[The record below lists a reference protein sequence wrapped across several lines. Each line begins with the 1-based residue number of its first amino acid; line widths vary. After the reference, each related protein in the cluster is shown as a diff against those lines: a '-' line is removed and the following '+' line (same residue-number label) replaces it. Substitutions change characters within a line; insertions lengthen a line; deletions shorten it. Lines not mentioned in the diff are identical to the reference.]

1 MFHKQKSWLSGTL
14 WKPKNPHSLEHL
26 KFLYNLLC
34 KNQTVTEQNR
44 SLLVET
50 LRSISEILIW
60 GDQNDSSV
68 FDFFLEKNMLS
79 FFLRYLQQKF
89 GRYIC
94 VQLLQTLNILFENI
108 RNETSL
114 YYLLSNNHVNSI
126 IVHKFDFSDEE
137 VMAYYISFLKTLSL
151 KLNKHTIHFFYNEI
165 PAKFQPK
172 ANGYQHT
179 NDFALYTEAIK
190 FFNHSESMVRIAV
203 RTITLNV
210 FKVDDK
216 AMLSYIRDR
225 TAAPYFSNLVWFI
238 GNHILDLDACVRH
251 DHDHR
256 SRDRLADL
264 VAEHLDHLHYL
275 NDIFLIHIDTLNQV
289 LTDKLINRLLV
300 PLYIY
305 SLTKRKRLPDEAD
318 DRKHVSCVVSLF
330 LLSQVFLIIHYSPLM
345 QQLAQVIFQGDVA
358 LSQPAGIGHRASPKM
373 GIREFR
379 PPRESLEKT
388 LENTKPKRNYD
399 HTQQETSGSK
409 VKQSQEGSGSV
420 SLEQAVAASATAAA
434 LAADAMS
441 TPSTEGALSPSSEV
455 CSGDT
460 ELSSPTQN
468 STDEE
473 KLLGRTYQRLA
484 PTRSNPP
491 TTESL
496 QLSFSLDNRPYLEAI
511 FNALECSEN
520 DYSALFALCLL
531 YAMGQSRGISQSL
544 LDSVLMPTDRS
555 ESKEN
560 YNLYLVERL
569 IRLIELGCQAGSKV
583 RIATLEMS
591 IKLLRQLVV
600 KDRRSFLQDRHLA
613 CVENARECCTQLLRN
628 FYKSE
633 EIFLD
638 MFEDEYREMKT
649 RPLNVEYLMQ
659 DASILLPPTG
669 TPLTG
674 IDFNKRLPCG
684 EVERARRA
692 IRVFFLVRDLSLC
705 LMQEKETQLPLTK
718 EQMCIKEEDV
728 LDLNNSDLIAC
739 TVVTRESR
747 RQERRFL
754 VIDPVQ
760 LILVEPDSKRLG
772 WGVVKFVGYLQD
784 VEVSGDKDDSR
795 LLHVVVHRPQASVHA
810 KPLPLLSAR
819 FVFDDHIRCM
829 AAKQRLIK
837 GRQKARQQKMATV
850 ERLLDISHNSTSS
863 VTDRGHFTRGGPIPG
878 RSHPVRVE
886 RSSSGGSQSS
896 QAASNNGSHSP
907 SPSPTPSVSVPPSSS
922 VSSVSMQNSSSSSF
936 ASTVSGSSN
945 RSGRKVTAEQRRLLQ
960 AKAAQRSRSRQEQQ
974 QQQQQQQQEQLDK
987 QKEEKEIPESHE
999 ENQTL
1004 QQQQQENQASTP
1016 SLIAA
1021 KSEIDEVDD
1030 EVELAQDAASA
1041 EAFQSLNS
1049 LASSGFVSSSS
1060 NSPSANSSF
1069 SHSPV
1074 GGRRSSSAQDAGN
1087 SLNEIPMEN
1096 LALSKEVVKPRNS
1109 FVPSSGGGE
1118 GNSSTVDSGS
1128 QSIKAP
1134 RGLARIT
1141 GGIGGFVASR
1151 GSIFRFQRSAS
1162 LSPNRIRRGSGR
1174 SETGQANTSLSISPG
1189 GVDLTRRLS
1198 VPIQCETDLAS
1209 DDTVEVVV
1217 DARKGRVVT
1226 KVSTATQVGR
1236 PHSHSM
1242 PPDPSL
1248 LVRASGLSGPAST
1261 AAYFVAP
1268 NVGNTGNALPARR
1281 RCLSGP
1287 TPISPAPSLR
1297 LADGPALSLAAAMD
1311 EPSSGAPQLLATVT
1325 LKSTF
1330 QGPSPLCSGGG
1341 AVPKHYTVSS
1351 TAELKV
1357 NPSSAGGSGSGV
1369 GSGASASGLTAH
1381 RLKLHSLQQQ
1391 GSVNEPTLRRAAAAV
1406 AYSAAA
1412 GPNAVSPET
1421 PSSDSALSSDASMM
1435 SVSSMGGGGGSDTS
1449 MDVDSDNGAG
1459 GGIHLPGVGTGG
1471 IAGRDGASGG
1481 CARSRQGSASQQ
1493 LTQLAQMVQEH
1504 YPYKPAPPE
1513 GKHHHTG

>member
-151 KLNKHTIHFFYNEI
+151 KLNKHTIHFFYNE
-165 PAKFQPK
+165 
-172 ANGYQHT
+172 HT

-275 NDIFLIHIDTLNQV
+275 NDIFLIHIDTLSRV

-300 PLYIY
+300 PLYVY
-305 SLTKRKRLPDEAD
+305 SLTKRKRLPDQA
-318 DRKHVSCVVSLF
+318 VSHGCWYLALLPFLCV
-330 LLSQVFLIIHYSPLM
+330 QVFLIIHYSPLM

-358 LSQPAGIGHRASPKM
+358 LSEPTGIGHRASPKM
-373 GIREFR
+373 VITPCFPPPPSPSVQGIREFR

-388 LENTKPKRNYD
+388 LENTRPKRNYEQ
-399 HTQQETSGSK
+399 TQQETAGGAK
-409 VKQSQEGSGSV
+409 AKGGNQQQQAQEGSSSV
-420 SLEQAVAASATAAA
+420 SLEQA
-434 LAADAMS
+434 
-441 TPSTEGALSPSSEV
+441 V

-484 PTRSNPP
+484 PSRSNSQP
-491 TTESL
+491 TAESL

-544 LDSVLMPTDRS
+544 LDGVLMPTDRS

-560 YNLYLVERL
+560 YNLFLVERL
-569 IRLIELGCQAGSKV
+569 IRLIELGCQSGSKV

-591 IKLLRQLVV
+591 IKVLRQMVM
-600 KDRRSFLQDRHLA
+600 KDGQSYLQDRHLA

-692 IRVFFLVRDLSLC
+692 IRVFFLVRDLSLS
-705 LMQEKETQLPLTK
+705 LMQERETQLPLTK
-718 EQMCIKEEDV
+718 EEMCIKQDDV
-728 LDLNNSDLIAC
+728 LDLSKAGLKNVFSSSPLF
-739 TVVTRESR
+739 SR

-837 GRQKARQQKMATV
+837 GRQKARQQKMTIV
-850 ERLLDISHNSTSS
+850 ERLLDISPGASATGS
-863 VTDRGHFTRGGPIPG
+863 DRGHFTRGGPIPG

-886 RSSSGGSQSS
+886 RSISGGSQSS
-896 QAASNNGSHSP
+896 LAASGDGSHSLT
-907 SPSPTPSVSVPPSSS
+907 PSPTPSGGSVPLTASAQQSSS
-922 VSSVSMQNSSSSSF
+922 ASST
-936 ASTVSGSSN
+936 STPNVATSGK
-945 RSGRKVTAEQRRLLQ
+945 SGRRVTPEQRRLLQ

-974 QQQQQQQQEQLDK
+974 QQQQQQQQQEQ
-987 QKEEKEIPESHE
+987 E
-999 ENQTL
+999 
-1004 QQQQQENQASTP
+1004 QQQQLQKIQEKDQPEHAEHEQPQPQTELTDPAASTT
-1016 SLIAA
+1016 
-1021 KSEIDEVDD
+1021 SESKAEQHEVVDD
-1030 EVELAQDAASA
+1030 DDVELAQDAASA
-1041 EAFQSLNS
+1041 EAFHSLNS
-1049 LASSGFVSSSS
+1049 LASSG
-1060 NSPSANSSF
+1060 
-1069 SHSPV
+1069 
-1074 GGRRSSSAQDAGN
+1074 
-1087 SLNEIPMEN
+1087 
-1096 LALSKEVVKPRNS
+1096 
-1109 FVPSSGGGE
+1109 
-1118 GNSSTVDSGS
+1118 T
-1128 QSIKAP
+1128 
-1134 RGLARIT
+1134 
-1141 GGIGGFVASR
+1141 
-1151 GSIFRFQRSAS
+1151 
-1162 LSPNRIRRGSGR
+1162 
-1174 SETGQANTSLSISPG
+1174 
-1189 GVDLTRRLS
+1189 
-1198 VPIQCETDLAS
+1198 
-1209 DDTVEVVV
+1209 
-1217 DARKGRVVT
+1217 
-1226 KVSTATQVGR
+1226 
-1236 PHSHSM
+1236 
-1242 PPDPSL
+1242 
-1248 LVRASGLSGPAST
+1248 
-1261 AAYFVAP
+1261 
-1268 NVGNTGNALPARR
+1268 
-1281 RCLSGP
+1281 
-1287 TPISPAPSLR
+1287 
-1297 LADGPALSLAAAMD
+1297 
-1311 EPSSGAPQLLATVT
+1311 
-1325 LKSTF
+1325 
-1330 QGPSPLCSGGG
+1330 
-1341 AVPKHYTVSS
+1341 
-1351 TAELKV
+1351 
-1357 NPSSAGGSGSGV
+1357 
-1369 GSGASASGLTAH
+1369 
-1381 RLKLHSLQQQ
+1381 
-1391 GSVNEPTLRRAAAAV
+1391 
-1406 AYSAAA
+1406 
-1412 GPNAVSPET
+1412 
-1421 PSSDSALSSDASMM
+1421 
-1435 SVSSMGGGGGSDTS
+1435 
-1449 MDVDSDNGAG
+1449 
-1459 GGIHLPGVGTGG
+1459 
-1471 IAGRDGASGG
+1471 
-1481 CARSRQGSASQQ
+1481 
-1493 LTQLAQMVQEH
+1493 
-1504 YPYKPAPPE
+1504 
-1513 GKHHHTG
+1513 